1 VTLEQLPIGATAKV
15 VSYRHDDDALLQ
27 RILEMGVSRG
37 IEVKMLRVA
46 PLGDPMEIQ
55 LRGYQLS
62 VRRSEARLIE
72 VEPTEGNGQ
81 A

>member
-1 VTLEQLPIGATAKV
+1 VTLEELPIGATAKV
-15 VSYRHDDDALLQ
+15 VGYRHDDDALLQ
-27 RILEMGVSRG
+27 RILEMGVNRG
-37 IEVKMLRVA
+37 VEVKMIRVA
-46 PLGDPMEIQ
+46 PLGDPMEVG

-72 VEPTEGNGQ
+72 IEPIEGNGR